1 MNFFKADEMASWN
14 QDQMPDLSGK
24 TVVVT
29 GANSGIGLAAVEAL
43 AAKGAR
49 VIMAVRNPQRGEY
62 AKTTVQSKSANSQVE
77 LATLDLASFESI
89 EEFSLQFGSQP
100 LDILINNAGVMAIP
114 YGETAQGFE
123 TQMGVNHLG
132 HSLLTAKLLKNLRLA
147 PNPRV
152 VTITSFAHRGADLK
166 SGDKPDLLR
175 SPDRYSPWVVY
186 SNSKLANIFLAR
198 HLDKIAKDQSW
209 GLISVA
215 AHPGYANTNLQYV
228 APSQRGG
235 LAGSFGLGVVRFF
248 NNTVAQSA
256 QAGAWPTL
264 MAATDPNLRG
274 GELVGPKAIMQFR
287 GSPGVVDMSAKASDG
302 ELRSRVM
309 ATTEDLIEMK
319 VS

>member
-1 MNFFKADEMASWN
+1 MNFSKADEMASWN
-14 QDQMPDLSGK
+14 PNQVPDLSGK

-29 GANSGIGLAAVEAL
+29 GANSGIGLAAVSAL
-43 AAKGAR
+43 AEKGAR

-62 AKTTVQSKSANSQVE
+62 AKTTLQSRAVGGQIE

-89 EEFSLQFGSQP
+89 ESFAQQLGDDP

-114 YGETAQGFE
+114 YGQTAQGFE

-132 HSLLTAKLLKNLRLA
+132 HSLLTAKVVKNLRLA
-147 PNPRV
+147 PSPRV

-166 SGDKPDLLR
+166 SGDTPDLLR
-175 SPDRYSPWVVY
+175 SPERYSPWGVY

-198 HLDKIAKDQSW
+198 HLDSVAKDQNW

-235 LAGSFGLGVVRFF
+235 LGGSIGLGVVRLF
-248 NNTVAQSA
+248 NNTIAQSA
-256 QAGAWPTL
+256 TAGAWPTL
-264 MAATDPNLRG
+264 MAATDPTLRG
-274 GELVGPKAIMQFR
+274 GELVGPKAFMQFR
-287 GSPGVVDMSAKASDG
+287 GSPGVVEMSAKANDG

-309 ATTEDLIEMK
+309 TTTETLIETK
-319 VS
+319 VI